1 MVTGFAFAKAVSKH
15 VRDPACDGGHQWVEV
30 RNDSVGG
37 GRGSGEG
44 AFGVRR
50 HAGSMDCSRTMGWP
64 QQGQGRG
71 GAGDFSAGAAGAGQ
85 PVAAAIFRRFALAAG

>member
-1 MVTGFAFAKAVSKH
+1 MMTGFGFAKAVGEQD
-15 VRDPACDGGHQWVEV
+15 RDPACDVGHQRVEV
-30 RNDSVGG
+30 RNDPEGG

-44 AFGVRR
+44 ASGARR
-50 HAGSMDCSRTMGWP
+50 HEGTMDCSRTMGWP

-71 GAGDFSAGAAGAGQ
+71 GAGGFSDGAAGTGQ

>member
-1 MVTGFAFAKAVSKH
+1 MVTGFGFAKAVGEQDR
-15 VRDPACDGGHQWVEV
+15 VPGCEADHQREEV
-30 RNDSVGG
+30 GNDSAGG

-44 AFGVRR
+44 AFGARR
-50 HAGSMDCSRTMGWP
+50 HAVTMDCSRTMGWP

-71 GAGDFSAGAAGAGQ
+71 GAGDFSAGAAGGGQ